1 MNEELFN
8 EASRSNVLSKKLV
21 DQLQESMSY
30 SSISFINWTIEVLKL
45 LKARIERGD
54 KLTDEPQVLPMI
66 FSPSVN
72 LWRIISL
79 ITLQAR
85 YLQYP
90 SERRRSTSPWSP
102 VRAATTLS
110 WQMMATRRPTAGSP
124 ASVNVS
130 HW

>member
-54 KLTDEPQVLPMI
+54 KLTDETTGVTYDLQSFRKFVEDNFSDYITEGLLLPGVL
-66 FSPSVN
+66 SG
-72 LWRIISL
+72 R
-79 ITLQAR
+79 LQPYHGR
-85 YLQYP
+85 
-90 SERRRSTSPWSP
+90 
-102 VRAATTLS
+102 
-110 WQMMATRRPTAGSP
+110 
-124 ASVNVS
+124 
-130 HW
+130 